1 MRKYIPF
8 LMFILSLAR
17 LSADIVWTQ
26 ELGWQSTPDTVSV
39 AKFNKEPLDSLQL
52 MNDARRAQEEGRI
65 SMALVG
71 YRNVCKKFPNSIF
84 APEAYYQIGKIKV
97 SKNQFNDAFKAFT
110 TITKQYPEYPRFNAV
125 LHEKF
130 EIARLLK
137 SGERPK
143 YFGVIPGFR
152 DYQATVDFYKKIVE
166 DAPFSDIAP
175 LALVHMGD
183 FATSNN
189 RPLDAIAAFEQLID
203 EYPYS
208 EHTPEA
214 YLKLGDIFAKMTK
227 SPLYDQGA
235 TKLAMNNYEDFLT
248 LYPNHED
255 AARAQASYDQMK
267 IRLAES
273 KLLMGD
279 FYFNARNNGKAAIIM
294 YNKAA
299 HFLPGSEVERNA
311 RERIAYIKAGN
322 LPKTTPVDFL
332 FGRYQRPTDEQL
344 PNLPLKDEPEDGFD
358 FSHDLIQI
366 NADSSDQE
374 SLLEST
380 DSKVKPAESFI
391 KVGPNKEF

>member
-8 LMFILSLAR
+8 LIFILNLIR
-17 LSADIVWTQ
+17 LNADIVWIQ
-26 ELGWQSTPDTVSV
+26 ELGWQSTPDASSVS
-39 AKFNKEPLDSLQL
+39 KFNSEPLEALQS
-52 MNDARRAQEEGRI
+52 MNDARQAQEEGRI

-71 YRNVCKKFPNSIF
+71 YRNVCKKFPDSIF

-110 TITKQYPEYPRFNAV
+110 TITKKYPEYPRFNAV

-152 DYQATVDFYKKIVE
+152 DYQATVDFYKKIIE

-183 FATSNN
+183 FAISND

-208 EHTPEA
+208 EYTPES
-214 YLKLGDIFAKMTK
+214 YLKLGDIYAKMTK

-255 AARAQASYDQMK
+255 AARAQAGYDQMK
-267 IRLAES
+267 IRLAEG
-273 KLLMGD
+273 KLFMGD
-279 FYFNARNNGKAAIIM
+279 FYFNARNNPKAAIIM

-311 RERIAYIKAGN
+311 KERIAYIKAGN
-322 LPKTTPVDFL
+322 LPKATPVDFL
-332 FGRYQRPTDEQL
+332 FGRYQSSTDEQL
-344 PNLPLKDEPEDGFD
+344 SDLPSKDEFENDFD

-366 NADSSDQE
+366 NTDSSDQE
-374 SLLEST
+374 DLLESI
-380 DSKVKPAESFI
+380 DGKVKPAESLI
-391 KVGPNKEF
+391 KIGPNREF

>member
-1 MRKYIPF
+1 M
-8 LMFILSLAR
+8 
-17 LSADIVWTQ
+17 VWTQ
-26 ELGWQSTPDTVSV
+26 ELGWQSTPDIASVS
-39 AKFNKEPLDSLQL
+39 KFNREPLDALQL
-52 MNDARRAQEEGRI
+52 MNDARQAQEEGRI

-71 YRNVCKKFPNSIF
+71 YRSLYKKFPDSIF
-84 APEAYYQIGKIKV
+84 APEACYQIGKIKV

-110 TITKQYPEYPRFNAV
+110 TITNKYPEYPHFNAV

-152 DYQATVDFYKKIVE
+152 DYQATVNFYKKIVE

-175 LALVHMGD
+175 LALVHIGD
-183 FATSNN
+183 FAISNY

-208 EHTPEA
+208 EYTPEA
-214 YLKLGDIFAKMTK
+214 YLKLGDIYAKMTK

-255 AARAQASYDQMK
+255 AARAQVGYDRMK
-267 IRLAES
+267 TRLAES

-279 FYFNARNNGKAAIIM
+279 FYFNARNNAKAAIIM
-294 YNKAA
+294 YNKAVR
-299 HFLPGSEVERNA
+299 FLPGSEVERNA

-322 LPKTTPVDFL
+322 LPKATPVDFL
-332 FGRYQRPTDEQL
+332 FGRYQRSPEEQL
-344 PNLPLKDEPEDGFD
+344 ADLSAKDEFEGGFD

-366 NADSSDQE
+366 NTSSDQE
-374 SLLEST
+374 DLLESM
-380 DSKVKPAESFI
+380 DSKIKPAESLI
-391 KVGPNKEF
+391 KIGPNKEF